1 MTFGVNNNMKV
12 GGQAVIEGV
21 MMRNKE
27 RFAVA
32 VRLENGNIK
41 LMKKKSTKFPKY
53 FDFPFIR
60 GIIGLY
66 FMLFDGIRAL
76 IWSSNQQLYED
87 EQITTKEIIFTLL
100 ISFAFSIVIFIIVP
114 FFIASSIHSEGLIFD
129 LLDGVFR
136 LALFLVYLA
145 AISYMK
151 DINVLFQYHGAE
163 HKTINCYESG
173 EKLTVANA
181 QRYSRFSPRCG
192 TSFLFIVFMVSIL
205 LFTFLPE
212 QFWLKLLGRIVL
224 IPFVAGIS
232 YEIVKISD
240 KCYNNP
246 IMRALIAPGLWLQR
260 LTTREPSD
268 RQVKVAIEALDA
280 VLKK

>member
-1 MTFGVNNNMKV
+1 MKV

-27 RFAVA
+27 HFAVA

-41 LMKKKSTKFPKY
+41 LMKRKSSKFPKY
-53 FDFPFIR
+53 FNLPFIR
-60 GIIGLY
+60 GVIGLY
-66 FMLFDGIRAL
+66 FMLYDGIKGL
-76 IWSSNQQLYED
+76 IWSSNQQLFED
-87 EQITTKEIIFTLL
+87 EQITTKEIVFTLL
-100 ISFAFSIVIFIIVP
+100 ISFAFSIAIFVIAP

-129 LLDGVFR
+129 LLDGVLR
-136 LALFLVYLA
+136 LGLFLIYLA
-145 AISYMK
+145 AISFMK

-173 EKLTVANA
+173 EKLTVSNA

-224 IPFVAGIS
+224 IPFVAGLS
-232 YEIVKISD
+232 YEIVKLSD
-240 KCYNNP
+240 KFSNNFLVK
-246 IMRALIAPGLWLQR
+246 ILIAPGLWLQR

-268 RQVKVAIEALDA
+268 RQVKVAIEALDG
-280 VLKK
+280 VLRK

>member
-1 MTFGVNNNMKV
+1 MKV

-27 RFAVA
+27 KFAVA

-41 LMKKKSTKFPKY
+41 LMKNKSSKFPKY
-53 FDFPFIR
+53 FNFPLIR
-60 GIIGLY
+60 GVIGLF
-66 FMLFDGIRAL
+66 FMLYDGIKAL

-87 EQITTKEIIFTLL
+87 EQISTKEIIFTLL
-100 ISFAFSIVIFIIVP
+100 ISFAFSIIIFIIVP
-114 FFIASSIHSEGLIFD
+114 FFIASAIHSEGLIFD

-136 LALFLVYLA
+136 LSLFLIYLA
-145 AISYMK
+145 AISYME

-163 HKTINCYESG
+163 HKTINCYESK

-232 YEIVKISD
+232 YEIVKLSD
-240 KCYNNP
+240 RYSNNVFVK
-246 IMRALIAPGLWLQR
+246 IIIAPGLWLQR

-268 RQVKVAIEALDA
+268 RQVKVAIESLDG
-280 VLKK
+280 VLRQ